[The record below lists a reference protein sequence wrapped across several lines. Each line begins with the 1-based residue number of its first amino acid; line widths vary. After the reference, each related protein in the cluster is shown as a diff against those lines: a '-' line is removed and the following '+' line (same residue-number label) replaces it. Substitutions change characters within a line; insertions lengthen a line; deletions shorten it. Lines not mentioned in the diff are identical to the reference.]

1 MPPPD
6 LLSERAYITPG
17 YKNNDGLYL
26 LYCPLRFLE
35 LADSKCYPP
44 DLLSE
49 RGIYNAA
56 IKPNAI
62 AVAPEG
68 AKGEIENGSLLTIF
82 QTCALQVHRTAT
94 DIAEAKQ

>member
-1 MPPPD
+1 M
-6 LLSERAYITPG
+6 
-17 YKNNDGLYL
+17 
-26 LYCPLRFLE
+26 
-35 LADSKCYPP
+35 ADSKCHP